1 MRGAHLLL
9 IVNTS
14 TCWKMELHLSNLV
27 VLCCLLHRRP
37 TEIHGFNNNIDMVN
51 TLRFLVLSQF
61 FADSMGPLKDW
72 VTHCSPIL
80 MHYTVALIFAI
91 PRHGHIFPVVDYV
104 GVHSKI
110 TTQINAV
117 NTVTMIKVRFYWL
130 SCFLRNCFL
139 YVAP

>member
-1 MRGAHLLL
+1 MLENGAPP
-9 IVNTS
+9 V
-14 TCWKMELHLSNLV
+14 KFG
-27 VLCCLLHRRP
+27 VLCCLLH

-61 FADSMGPLKDW
+61 FCGQYGSLEGLGDILLPNFSAL
-72 VTHCSPIL
+72 HCSL
-80 MHYTVALIFAI
+80 DLCHSTSWSYF
-91 PRHGHIFPVVDYV
+91 FPVVDYV
-104 GVHSKI
+104 GVHTKI

-139 YVAP
+139 YVVCVKLIDLY